1 MKRQPTRKCGFTL
14 LELLVVVSIIALL
27 MALLLPSLRRA
38 REQSKQLVCRKNLT
52 NMWRGVLVY
61 STEYNDRV
69 PYLER
74 IDQSIDPFDP
84 AYPTLIGTVLGP
96 YVDRGSFVCPSA
108 VAGFPETDPES
119 KRKWKLTYD
128 FSTADRLD
136 SPIPYDKAEGAFSG
150 EWPDPAVVND
160 LHFDGRPLRTINVKR
175 GAVADSSDVTP
186 EAPDPPKDGNDKDQA
201 EVVWT
206 VSVPLIA
213 DRLAEYREG
222 DIAAGRPIYPH
233 RGVVRRQQEVYRSLV
248 ATSDPRLVSESRP
261 GYFQLHAE
269 RDRSELL
276 LTRFSPDRDPD
287 D

>member
-1 MKRQPTRKCGFTL
+1 VKRQPTRKCGFTL

-27 MALLLPSLRRA
+27 MALLMPSLRRA

-74 IDQSIDPFDP
+74 IDQHIDPFDP
-84 AYPTLIGTVLGP
+84 NHPTLIGTVLGP
-96 YVDRGSFVCPSA
+96 YVDRSSFVCPSA

-128 FSTADRLD
+128 FSTADRLG
-136 SPIPYDKAEGAFSG
+136 SPVPYDRAPGAFSG
-150 EWPDPAVVND
+150 VAPDPAVVNNV
-160 LHFDGRPLRTINVKR
+160 HFDGRPLRTITVQR
-175 GAVADSSDVTP
+175 ASSPSLANTP
-186 EAPDPPKDGNDKDQA
+186 EDNPSDEPNAQRA
-201 EVVWT
+201 EVIWS

-213 DRLAEYREG
+213 DRLGEYQPG
-222 DIAAGRPIYPH
+222 DIEAGRPIYPH
-233 RGVVRRQQEVYRSLV
+233 RGIVRRQQDVYRSLV

-269 RDRSELL
+269 GDRAELL
-276 LTRFSPDRDPD
+276 LTRFSPDRNPD
-287 D
+287 DD